1 MKNFSLDLTGVKG
14 ALAAILIVISLI
26 ASVLGAVQNAL
37 PPKIET
43 LGTSNFDSI
52 TLSGDLNAANVTA
65 STITATT
72 LVSQT
77 VNLSS
82 ANITA
87 TTAISAAVTNGA
99 LVAHNL
105 GAIPKV
111 ICQPIAGG
119 TNTSITDTV
128 WISATNTTSFTVGII
143 ESLKNGVSSDTVN
156 INCLAFR

>member
-52 TLSGDLNAANVTA
+52 TLSGDLNAPNVTA

-77 VNLSS
+77 VNYSTGIL
-82 ANITA
+82 TA
-87 TTAISAAVTNGA
+87 T
-99 LVAHNL
+99 
-105 GAIPKV
+105 
-111 ICQPIAGG
+111 
-119 TNTSITDTV
+119 SIYVGSTGP
-128 WISATNTTSFTVGII
+128 FTVTGPLTI
-143 ESLKNGVSSDTVN
+143 SGVLTNVYLLKK
-156 INCLAFR
+156 